1 MLNSSG
7 WNCRRFRCCA
17 VSCILSGNSV
27 IVADG
32 TCLKSD
38 GALMLTRLR
47 PTLEVRLKDML
58 VRMDEARETSC
69 LPSIIIRDGSD
80 DAGRGM
86 GGGEV
91 GLGRLS

>member
-1 MLNSSG
+1 
-7 WNCRRFRCCA
+7 
-17 VSCILSGNSV
+17 
-27 IVADG
+27 
-32 TCLKSD
+32 
-38 GALMLTRLR
+38 MLTRLR
-47 PTLEVRLKDML
+47 PMLEGRLKDML